1 MAIALNACRDRN
13 PGEQEMD
20 ILELARSHRAAIVAE
35 IGRLDAFL
43 DRAEALFRGNQ
54 GIGAP
59 ALCPAPVASNV
70 IPLRR
75 PLSRGYRDATA
86 CGTGE

>member
-1 MAIALNACRDRN
+1 
-13 PGEQEMD
+13 MD
-20 ILELARSHRAAIVAE
+20 ILELARSHRVAIIAE

-43 DRAEALFRGNQ
+43 DRAEALIRGRQ

-59 ALCPAPVASNV
+59 ALRPVPVSSNV

-75 PLSRGYRDATA
+75 PLSRRYRAATA